1 MISQRKLLWALLLI
15 LVNSALIGQTRKP
28 QHTPGPPPTPTQ
40 PPAPIP
46 GGQANTLY
54 LGASELVFEGIV
66 GTGSAATYAF
76 PLIIFGTEK
85 PWKITTTTTDG
96 VDWLTV
102 TPSSGMDNRQ
112 LSVFAAV
119 GKLRAGVYSGK
130 IVAQAEEISN
140 SPLTVPVTFRV
151 RDPIATTIRLVP
163 EKVDFLSFE
172 LGTASSQTV
181 SLQQFGEVILE
192 WSASATTFNGG
203 NWLTVTPLNGR
214 DDTQLTLRANPSNL
228 PLGTYAGRVTI
239 NSPSAVNNPIT
250 MNVVM
255 NVVRGKASI
264 TENQPFHAATGI
276 GGSVAPGSIVTLYG
290 SRLGPRTPAVGQY
303 NPSRRSFPTELG
315 GTTVL
320 FDRQAVPLLYVSY
333 DQINLQVPYEVA
345 GRIGGTIVTVSP
357 AGFESN
363 QFFVGFKETAPG
375 LFTLDEKQAAAL
387 NQNNSINGAL
397 NPAAPGSVVQLFLT
411 GQGTVNPP
419 VDTGSIA
426 PSEPL
431 ALPTKPVSAKL
442 NGQPVEVKF
451 AGLTPG
457 AIGLMQVNIVVPGS
471 QQASAAVPVSV
482 KIGDV
487 ESPVAQ
493 IAVGK

>member
-1 MISQRKLLWALLLI
+1 M
-15 LVNSALIGQTRKP
+15 
-28 QHTPGPPPTPTQ
+28 
-40 PPAPIP
+40 
-46 GGQANTLY
+46 
-54 LGASELVFEGIV
+54 
-66 GTGSAATYAF
+66 
-76 PLIIFGTEK
+76 FGTQN
-85 PWKITTTTTDG
+85 PWKITATTTDG
-96 VDWLTV
+96 TNWLSV
-102 TPSSGMDNRQ
+102 TPSSGIDNRQ

-130 IVAQAEEISN
+130 IVAEAEELSN

-151 RDPIATTIRLVP
+151 RDPIATTIRLLP
-163 EKVDFLSFE
+163 EKLDFLAFE
-172 LGTASSQTV
+172 LAPASSQTV
-181 SLQQFGEVILE
+181 SLQQFGEVILD
-192 WSASATTFNGG
+192 WNASASTFNGG
-203 NWLTVTPLNGR
+203 NWLTVSPLNGR
-214 DDTQLTLRANPSNL
+214 DDTQLTLRANPGNL
-228 PLGTYAGRVTI
+228 PLGTYAGRITI
-239 NSPSAVNNPIT
+239 NSPNAVNNPIL

-255 NVVRGKASI
+255 TVVRGKAGI
-264 TENQPFHAATGI
+264 TQNQAFHAATGI

-345 GRIGGTIVTVSP
+345 GRIGGTIVTVNP
-357 AGFESN
+357 AGFEST
-363 QFFVGFKETAPG
+363 QFFTGFKETAPG
-375 LFTLDEKQAAAL
+375 LFTLDGRQAAAL
-387 NQNNSINGAL
+387 NQDNTVNGAS
-397 NPAAPGSVVQLFLT
+397 NPAPPGSVIQLFLT

-426 PSEPL
+426 PNQPL
-431 ALPTKPVSAKL
+431 SSPLNPVSAKL

-457 AIGLMQVNIVVPGS
+457 TIGLMQVNIVVPES
-471 QQASAAVPVSV
+471 RQASAAVPVSV

-487 ESPVAQ
+487 ESPVVQ